1 MLPIANC
8 MPPIGFQ
15 PDDVFVS
22 AYTAAAITAG
32 TVVQFDFANATTFGV
47 NEVNSSGVPTSGFGC
62 VIASTVTAVANSC
75 KIIGVMAETSVAGG
89 IGKVQIRGICEA
101 SILGAATKGFGLK
114 VGIAGF
120 NATTTAGDSA
130 CALNLKTVAAASTST
145 VLLFGIGT
153 GFGQA

>member
-8 MPPIGFQ
+8 APPIGFQ
-15 PDDVFVS
+15 PEDVFVS

-47 NEVNSSGVPTSGFGC
+47 NDSTAGVPTSGFGV

-130 CALNLKTVAAASTST
+130 CALNLKTVAGASTST

-153 GFGQA
+153 GFGAA

>member
-15 PDDVFVS
+15 PSDVFVS
-22 AYTAAAITAG
+22 AYTATAITAG
-32 TVVQFDFANATTFGV
+32 TVVQFDFANATTVGV
-47 NEVNSSGVPTSGFGC
+47 NEVNSSGVPTSGFG
-62 VIASTVTAVANSC
+62 VVLASTVTAVANSC

-101 SILGAATKGFGLK
+101 NILGAATKGFGLK
-114 VGIAGF
+114 VGSAGF

-130 CALNLKTVAAASTST
+130 CALNLKTVTSASTST

-153 GFGQA
+153 GFGAA